1 MKERKRQDTSQTLN
15 EMIDRKELL
24 HRIFE
29 IDDNNENKHIQI
41 HEKGLIM

>member
-1 MKERKRQDTSQTLN
+1 MKERKRKDTSQTLN

-24 HRIFE
+24 YRIFE